1 MIHKTGRQLYVTFYT
16 SAEAMALERACRSAG
31 LPGRLKPVPR
41 SITSDCGIAWAT
53 APEQRQ
59 ALEALI
65 GSEGLEIAGLYEQD
79 E

>member
-1 MIHKTGRQLYVTFYT
+1 MIHKTGPQLYVTFYT
-16 SAEAMALERACRSAG
+16 SADAMAMERACREAG

-41 SITSDCGIAWAT
+41 SITSDCGIAWASS
-53 APEQRQ
+53 PDQRQ

-65 GSEGLEIAGLYEQD
+65 RREGLEAAGLYEQ